1 MNFINRN
8 IRLWSIILL
17 DIIKKKTEAI
27 PDNKTTRKPVSKIE
41 LKLIAFNFFSSQE
54 KPSFSG

>member
-17 DIIKKKTEAI
+17 DIIKKKTKAI
-27 PDNKTTRKPVSKIE
+27 PDNKTTRKPVSKIDS
-41 LKLIAFNFFSSQE
+41 LIFLSP
-54 KPSFSG
+54 K

>member
-17 DIIKKKTEAI
+17 DIIKKKNGAI
-27 PDNKTTRKPVSKIE
+27 PDNKTTRIEKPVSKIDS
-41 LKLIAFNFFSSQE
+41 LIFLSP
-54 KPSFSG
+54 K

>member
-8 IRLWSIILL
+8 IRLWNIILL

-27 PDNKTTRKPVSKIE
+27 PDNKITRKLVSKIDS
-41 LKLIAFNFFSSQE
+41 LIFLSP
-54 KPSFSG
+54 K